1 MYEFTYYGKFDY
13 TRLKSIKT
21 LTRKSRTK
29 EIYNNA
35 VIMLD
40 TETSKK
46 RDTSNH
52 DNHIVAFT
60 LSIRA
65 GSANICTLWGNNPVQ
80 CIDCIESVLK
90 AMPGDHTIIYVH
102 NLAYDYTFLR
112 KFLFD
117 RFGYPVKML
126 NTDSHYPIK
135 IDFENGLILRD
146 SLILAQKSLER
157 WAEDMDV
164 EHKKATGAWDYD
176 KIRDQGGEDAFTPE
190 ELTYIEHDTLAGVE
204 CIDKLSKQLHH
215 YIYAM
220 PYTAT
225 GIVREVTYKEGNKN
239 RAHNLFERISPSYQI
254 YKLLEL
260 CFHGG
265 YTHANRYL
273 INKII
278 TGFIECYDFT
288 SSYPFC
294 MLAFKYPMGQFTK
307 FRDASI
313 DELIKLSDKYAFI
326 TRLILVDVEVKD
338 NNVVMPV
345 LQASKVINSV
355 NVVADNG
362 RILQAKYIEIEV
374 SELTL
379 KIIRSQYRFRQ
390 HVCTDI
396 YYSTKR
402 YLPRW
407 FTDIVYKLFYDKS
420 TLKGKDPLN
429 YQISKGKLNSCYGM
443 SVQKAIQNEI
453 LENFVTGEYSTLYR
467 DGAQEYDKYIHNRK
481 KVLPYQWGCWVTEYA
496 QYNLL
501 MRLGPCA
508 ETWIY
513 SDTDSVYGVNF
524 DRKAIKAYNDE
535 CIQILTDRGYPPVVC
550 DGKTYALG
558 VATLDGE
565 YTEFKTV
572 GAKRYACRSVKDNK
586 LKITVAGVP
595 KKGVEA
601 LKDDINNFS
610 KGLIFPG
617 TVSGKKQHEYR
628 YVEDIYTDKD
638 GNITGDSI
646 NLTPCDYLLDDIT
659 VDNWLSFFEEDIV
672 INAYR
677 DE

>member
-1 MYEFTYYGKFDY
+1 MYEFSFWDKYDY
-13 TRLKSIKT
+13 TRLSSIKT
-21 LTRKSRTK
+21 LTRKSRVK

-46 RDTSNH
+46 REKDNN

-60 LSIRA
+60 ISIRA
-65 GSANICTLWGNNPVQ
+65 NDENICTLWGRNPVE
-80 CIDCIESVLK
+80 CIDCIDKIRSG
-90 AMPGDHTIIYVH
+90 MPGDHTIIYVH

-117 RFGYPVKML
+117 RYGYPVKML
-126 NTDSHYPIK
+126 NTNPHYPIR
-135 IDFENGLILRD
+135 IEFSNGLVLRD

-164 EHKKATGAWDYD
+164 EHKKAVGFWDYD
-176 KIRDQGGEDAFTPE
+176 KYRSQHEDYTPE

-239 RAHNLFERISPSYQI
+239 RAHNLFERISPDYST

-265 YTHANRYL
+265 YTHANRFI
-273 INKII
+273 INEII
-278 TGFIECYDFT
+278 RGFIECYDFT

-294 MLAFKYPMGQFTK
+294 MLAYKYPMGKFTP

-313 DELIKLSDKYAFI
+313 DELIQHSDKYAFI
-326 TRLILVDVEVKD
+326 TKLILINVEVKD
-338 NNVVMPV
+338 NSIVMPI
-345 LQASKVINSV
+345 LQASKVVNSV
-355 NVVADNG
+355 NMIVDNG
-362 RILQAKYIEIEV
+362 RILQASYLEIYV

-379 KIIRSQYRFRQ
+379 QIIRAQYRFKN
-390 HVCTDI
+390 HICADI

-443 SVQKAIQNEI
+443 CVQKAIQNEI
-453 LENFVTGEYSTLYR
+453 VENYDTGEYSTYIK
-467 DGAQEYDKYIHNRK
+467 DGAGEYDKYLHNRK
-481 KVLPYQWGCWVTEYA
+481 KVLPYMWGCWVTEYA
-496 QYNLL
+496 QYNLI
-501 MRLGPCA
+501 MKLGPCA
-508 ETWIY
+508 GTWLY

-524 DRKAIKAYNDE
+524 DRKKIQAYNDE
-535 CIQILTDRGYPPVVC
+535 CIRLLTERGYPPIKVE
-550 DGKTYALG
+550 GKTYALG

-565 YTEFKTV
+565 YTEFTTV

-595 KKGVEA
+595 PKTGVNC
-601 LKDDINNFS
+601 LKDDINNFK

-617 TVSGKKQHEYR
+617 TVTGKKQHEYR
-628 YVEDIYTDKD
+628 YVDKIYTDKD

-659 VDNWLSFFEEDIV
+659 VDDWLSFFEEGIT

-677 DE
+677 D